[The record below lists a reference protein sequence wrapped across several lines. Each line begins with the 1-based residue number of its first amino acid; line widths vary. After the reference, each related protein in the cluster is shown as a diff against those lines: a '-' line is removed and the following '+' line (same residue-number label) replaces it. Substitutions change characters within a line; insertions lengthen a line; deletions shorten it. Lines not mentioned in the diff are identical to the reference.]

1 MSPVGSRTL
10 PYYETLLVRLRA
22 LVVAVAATVCASTAA
37 AQNLSNLPSPQ
48 EAQQLLA
55 TRPDLVAQLQA
66 EIAQSGLTPDQIR
79 ERLVEAGYPANFL
92 DAYLSAG
99 GSSSSGN
106 LGPSAGNVL
115 SAVNQ
120 LGLADSCDLSAD
132 STALRFGGMASA
144 PLSVTGGAAGGA
156 NGLGANGG
164 LASGGG
170 LATGAAG
177 SALSGAIG
185 GSASGM
191 TSGDSLLARNGTS
204 GALATS
210 GGLSTT
216 GGTGGAG
223 GLGGGGAGNSA
234 LNSLSAPDS
243 ASAGYRSAILP
254 PARNPLCGNPLNSV
268 YGFDTTSRRRVRPP
282 PPLGG
287 ELKIFGMDLFANRT
301 TQFQPNIGGPV
312 DQSYK
317 LGPGDQLVLIL
328 TGDVELARSLQV
340 TREGFIVI
348 PQVGEIDVNN
358 LTLAE
363 LSDVL
368 YERLS
373 KVYSGVRR
381 GPNATTH
388 FSISVSRLRSNQVFV
403 VGDVAQPGS
412 YQVSSAGT
420 LMTALYAA
428 QGPSVNGSMRRIQ
441 VRRRGMLVDS
451 LDVYDYLLHG
461 DASHDVRL
469 ETGDVVFVPVHGPRV
484 KVTGEVTRPAIY
496 ELKGSESLRDVIQ
509 FAGGFTDIAARG
521 RVQITRVLSPG
532 ERGPAGHDRVAIEIA
547 SSAFDTSAGPSIP
560 MEAGDSVHV
569 FAVNPTVQNRLAVTG
584 AVWQPGPMGFTPG
597 MRLSDALKLAGG
609 VKPDVYMGTVLI
621 ARLQT
626 DSTREQLRTSLQD
639 STGTPTED
647 VILQDNDDI
656 HVFSLAEFR
665 PHRYVAIAG
674 AVRRSGRFA
683 YHDGMTMRDLV
694 LLAGGVSEGAY
705 LENAE
710 IARLPENRAGGVTAV
725 SIRVPLDSTYL
736 FDRGPN
742 GEWVGPPGL
751 PAPRTGSPEVRL
763 APYDNVLIFRQP
775 DWELQRTVVVS
786 GEVRFPGRY
795 ALERKSET
803 IRDIIA
809 RAGGLT
815 HDAYAEGMVMIRAVN
830 GTGRVGVDLPSAL
843 HRAKARDNLILSD
856 GDSLYIPTYS
866 GVVRVV
872 GAVNSPVTVAY
883 VPGKDI
889 LYYVAAAG
897 GPTIHGDQGHAFVT
911 QANGKVESI
920 HHHFLLPSSV
930 PVARPG
936 STIMV
941 PTKPPPNFTN
951 SIALFTVLGGV
962 LSSLVA
968 IVAVIVK

>member
-1 MSPVGSRTL
+1 L
-10 PYYETLLVRLRA
+10 RLRA
-22 LVVAVAATVCASTAA
+22 LLVAVAATVGASNATA
-37 AQNLSNLPSPQ
+37 QSLSNLPSPQ

-66 EIAQSGLTPDQIR
+66 EIAQSGLSPDQVR
-79 ERLVEAGYPANFL
+79 ERLQQAGYPPNFL
-92 DAYLSAG
+92 DAYLPAG
-99 GSSSSGN
+99 GSSTGAI
-106 LGPSAGNVL
+106 GAPTTNVL
-115 SAVNQ
+115 SAINQ
-120 LGLADSCDLSAD
+120 LGLADSCDVSAD
-132 STALRFGGMASA
+132 STAIRFGGMANT
-144 PLSVTGGAAGGA
+144 PRSVTGMS
-156 NGLGANGG
+156 GLSGSG
-164 LASGGG
+164 LSGSGLSGG

-177 SALSGAIG
+177 SALSGALG
-185 GSASGM
+185 GSSGGL
-191 TSGDSLLARNGTS
+191 TAGDSSLARNGTS
-204 GALATS
+204 GGLATS

-216 GGTGGAG
+216 GSLAGG
-223 GLGGGGAGNSA
+223 GLGGGGLGASGGLNGLGAGN
-234 LNSLSAPDS
+234 PDS
-243 ASAGYRSAILP
+243 ASAGYRSSILP
-254 PARNPLCGNPLNSV
+254 PARNPLCGNSLNAV
-268 YGFDTTSRRRVRPP
+268 YGFDTTSRRRPRVAPQP
-282 PPLGG
+282 GG
-287 ELKIFGMDLFANRT
+287 ELKIFGMDLFANHT
-301 TQFQPNIGGPV
+301 TQFQPNVGGPV
-312 DQSYK
+312 DPSYK

-348 PQVGEIDVNN
+348 PQVGQIDVNN
-358 LTLAE
+358 LTLTQ
-363 LSDVL
+363 LTDVL
-368 YERLS
+368 YDRLS

-403 VGDVAQPGS
+403 VGDVVQPGS
-412 YQVSSAGT
+412 YEISSAGT

-428 QGPSVNGSMRRIQ
+428 QGPSTSGSMRRIE
-441 VRRRGMLVDS
+441 VRRHGALVDT

-484 KVTGEVTRPAIY
+484 KVAGEITRPAIY
-496 ELKGSESLRDVIQ
+496 ELKGHESLRDVIQ
-509 FAGGFTDIAARG
+509 FAGGFTDVAARG
-521 RVQITRVLSPG
+521 RVQITRILPPT
-532 ERGPAGHDRVAIEIA
+532 ERGPAGHDRVVMEVA
-547 SSAFDTSAGPSIP
+547 SSASDTSAVPAVP
-560 MEAGDSVHV
+560 MAGGDSLYV
-569 FAVNPTVQNRLAVTG
+569 FAVTTLVRNRITVTG
-584 AVWQPGPMGFTPG
+584 DVWQPGPMGFTPG
-597 MRLSDALKLAGG
+597 MRLSDALKVAGG
-609 VKPDVYMGTVLI
+609 VKPDVYMGAVLI

-626 DSTREQLRTSLQD
+626 DSTREQLRTSLRD
-639 STGTPTED
+639 STGAPTED
-647 VILQDNDDI
+647 VILQDNDDV

-694 LLAGGVSEGAY
+694 LLAGGVAEGAY

-751 PAPRTGSPEVRL
+751 PAPRAGSPEVPL

-795 ALERKSET
+795 ALQRKSET
-803 IRDIIA
+803 LRDIIG

-815 HDAYAEGMVMIRAVN
+815 RDAYAEGMVMIRAAN
-830 GTGRVGVDLPSAL
+830 GTGRVGVDLPTAL
-843 HRAKARDNLILSD
+843 KSGKARDNLILSD

-889 LYYVAAAG
+889 SYYVAAAG
-897 GPTIHGDQGHAFVT
+897 GPTINGDAGHAFIT

-936 STIMV
+936 STIKV
-941 PTKPPPNFTN
+941 PNKPPPNFGN
-951 SIALFTVLGGV
+951 SIALFTVLGSV

-968 IVAVIVK
+968 IVAVVVK

>member
-1 MSPVGSRTL
+1 LRL
-10 PYYETLLVRLRA
+10 RTLLVA
-22 LVVAVAATVCASTAA
+22 VAVTVSASHAA
-37 AQNLSNLPSPQ
+37 AQNLSNLPSP
-48 EAQQLLA
+48 EVAQQLLA

-66 EIAQSGLTPDQIR
+66 QIAQSGLTPDQIR
-79 ERLVEAGYPANFL
+79 ERLVQAGYPANFL
-92 DAYLSAG
+92 DAYLPAG
-99 GSSSSGN
+99 GGSTTGAV
-106 LGPSAGNVL
+106 GPGTGNVL
-115 SAVNQ
+115 SAINQ
-120 LGLADSCDLSAD
+120 LGLGDSCDVSAD
-132 STALRFGGMASA
+132 STALRFGGMANA
-144 PLSVTGGAAGGA
+144 PTSVTGASGLAGASGLSGGLAGAGAGAGGAGAIGGVLGGSSGGVTNGGSTLANGAASGGLTTSGGQGATGGLGATNGLNGA
-156 NGLGANGG
+156 NGL
-164 LASGGG
+164 
-170 LATGAAG
+170 
-177 SALSGAIG
+177 
-185 GSASGM
+185 
-191 TSGDSLLARNGTS
+191 
-204 GALATS
+204 
-210 GGLSTT
+210 
-216 GGTGGAG
+216 
-223 GLGGGGAGNSA
+223 
-234 LNSLSAPDS
+234 NSLSGLNSGDS
-243 ASAGYRSAILP
+243 ASAGYRSSILP
-254 PARNPLCGNPLNSV
+254 PARNPLCGNSLNAV
-268 YGFDTTSRRRVRPP
+268 YGFDTTNHRPRLAP
-282 PPLGG
+282 KPGG
-287 ELKIFGMDLFANRT
+287 ELKIFGMDLFTTRT
-301 TQFQPNIGGPV
+301 TQFQPNVSGPV
-312 DQSYK
+312 DPNYK

-348 PQVGEIDVNN
+348 PQVGEIAVNN
-358 LTLAE
+358 LTLAQ
-363 LSDVL
+363 LTDVL
-368 YERLS
+368 YDRLS

-381 GPNATTH
+381 GDNATTH
-388 FSISVSRLRSNQVFV
+388 FSISVSRLRANQVFV
-403 VGDVAQPGS
+403 VGDVVQPGS
-412 YQVSSAGT
+412 YEISSAGT

-428 QGPSVNGSMRRIQ
+428 QGPSTSGSMRRIQ
-441 VRRRGMLVDS
+441 VRRRGVMVDS

-484 KVTGEVTRPAIY
+484 KVTGEITRPAIY
-496 ELKGSESLRDVIQ
+496 ELKNNESLRDVIQ
-509 FAGGFTDIAARG
+509 YAGGFTDIAARG
-521 RVQITRVLSPG
+521 RVQITRVLSPA
-532 ERGPAGHDRVAIEIA
+532 ERGPEGHDRIVIEVA
-547 SSAFDTSAGPSIP
+547 SSAFDTGAGPAIRI
-560 MEAGDSVHV
+560 EAGDSVHV
-569 FAVNPTVQNRLAVTG
+569 FAVSAIVRNRITVTG
-584 AVWQPGPMGFTPG
+584 DVWQPGPMGFTPG

-609 VKPDVYMGTVLI
+609 VKPDVYLGTVLI

-626 DSTREQLRTSLQD
+626 DSTRAQLRTSLQD

-647 VILQDNDDI
+647 VILQDNDDL

-694 LLAGGVSEGAY
+694 LLAGGVAEGAY

-725 SIRVPLDSTYL
+725 TIRVAMDSTYL

-751 PAPRTGSPEVRL
+751 PAPRAGSPEVRL
-763 APYDNVLIFRQP
+763 EPYDNVLIFRQP

-795 ALERKSET
+795 GLQRKSET
-803 IRDIIA
+803 IRDIIS

-815 HDAYAEGMVMIRAVN
+815 KDAYAEGMVMIRAAN
-830 GTGRVGVDLPSAL
+830 NTGRVGVDLPSAL
-843 HRAKARDNLILSD
+843 KSARARDNLILSD

-889 LYYVAAAG
+889 LYYVGAAG
-897 GPTIHGDQGHAFVT
+897 GPTIHGDAGHAFIT

-941 PTKPPPNFTN
+941 PSKPPPSFGN
-951 SIALFTVLGGV
+951 SLALFGVIGSV

-968 IVAVIVK
+968 IVAVVVK

>member
-1 MSPVGSRTL
+1 MRL
-10 PYYETLLVRLRA
+10 RTLLVAAA
-22 LVVAVAATVCASTAA
+22 LVVGASAGANRLA
-37 AQNLSNLPSPQ
+37 AQDLSNLPPP
-48 EAQQLLA
+48 EVAQQLLA

-66 EIAQSGLTPDQIR
+66 QISQSGLTTEQIH
-79 ERLVEAGYPANFL
+79 ERLRAAGYPENFL
-92 DAYLSAG
+92 DPYLPAG
-99 GSSSSGN
+99 VSTGGGAAASTGAIS
-106 LGPSAGNVL
+106 PNVL
-115 SAVNQ
+115 SAINQ
-120 LGLADSCDLSAD
+120 LGLSDSCDVGGD
-132 STALRFGGMASA
+132 STAFRFGGMASTPA
-144 PLSVTGGAAGGA
+144 GTSGGGFNSGLNGGLNSGSLQAGGASAALGGGGLSGGLAAGGAAGLGATSGLNGGATGGLSSGAGGLSGGGA
-156 NGLGANGG
+156 NGLGAVNN
-164 LASGGG
+164 L
-170 LATGAAG
+170 
-177 SALSGAIG
+177 
-185 GSASGM
+185 
-191 TSGDSLLARNGTS
+191 
-204 GALATS
+204 S
-210 GGLSTT
+210 GGLDS
-216 GGTGGAG
+216 GT
-223 GLGGGGAGNSA
+223 
-234 LNSLSAPDS
+234 
-243 ASAGYRSAILP
+243 AGYRSPILP
-254 PARNPLCGNPLNSV
+254 APRNPLCGSPLNAI
-268 YGFDTTSRRRVRPP
+268 YGYDTTGGRRRQPRPP
-282 PPLGG
+282 QGG
-287 ELKIFGMDLFANRT
+287 PLKIFGMDLFAGKT
-301 TQFQPNIGGPV
+301 SQFQPNLGGPV
-312 DQSYK
+312 DPNYR

-348 PQVGEIDVNN
+348 PQVGQIDVNN
-358 LTLAE
+358 LTLAQ
-363 LSDVL
+363 LQDVL
-368 YERLS
+368 YDRLG

-381 GPNATTH
+381 GEDATTH
-388 FSISVSRLRSNQVFV
+388 FSISVSRLRANQVFV
-403 VGDVAQPGS
+403 VGDVVQPGS

-420 LMTALYAA
+420 LLTALYAA
-428 QGPSVNGSMRRIQ
+428 QGPSASGTMRRIE
-441 VRRRGMLVDS
+441 VRRGGVLVDT

-469 ETGDVVFVPVHGPRV
+469 ENGDVVFVPVHGPRV
-484 KVTGEVTRPAIY
+484 KVAGEITRPAIY
-496 ELKGSESLRDVIQ
+496 ELKGHESLRDVIQ

-521 RVQITRVLSPG
+521 RVQITRILSPG
-532 ERGPAGHDRVAIEIA
+532 ERGPDGHDRIVLEVA
-547 SSAFDTSAGPSIP
+547 SSAFDTGTGPAIP

-569 FAVNPTVQNRLAVTG
+569 FAVSTRVRNRIAVTG
-584 AVWQPGPMGFTPG
+584 DVWQPGPMGFTPG

-626 DSTREQLRTSLQD
+626 DSTREQLRTSLRD
-639 STGTPTED
+639 STGTPTQD
-647 VILQDNDDI
+647 VILEDDDDV

-683 YHDGMTMRDLV
+683 YHDGMTMRDLI

-710 IARLPENRAGGVTAV
+710 IARLPENRAGGITAV
-725 SIRVPLDSTYL
+725 AIRVALDSTYL

-742 GEWVGPPGL
+742 GEWIGPPGL
-751 PAPRTGSPEVRL
+751 PAPRAGEPEVPL

-795 ALERKSET
+795 ALQRKSET
-803 IRDIIA
+803 IREIVA

-815 HDAYAEGMVMIRAVN
+815 RDAYAEGMVMIRSAN
-830 GTGRVGVDLPSAL
+830 GTGRVGVDLPAAL
-843 HRAKARDNLILSD
+843 KNPKARDNLILSD
-856 GDSLYIPTYS
+856 GDSLYVPTFS

-872 GAVNSPVTVAY
+872 GAVYSPVTVAY

-897 GPTIHGDQGHAFVT
+897 GATTRGDDGKTFVT
-911 QANGKVESI
+911 QPNGKVESI

-941 PTKPPPNFTN
+941 PTKPPPGLGN
-951 SIALFTVLGGV
+951 SIALLGVAGTI

-968 IVAVIVK
+968 IVAVVVK